1 MSSSLK
7 KTEATGNLFK
17 SAMSRHAKK
26 ILAALKKIYP
36 DAGCSLSFRSPL
48 ELLVATILSAQ
59 CTDVQVNKVTPKLFR
74 QFRSAEDYAA
84 VPLEQLEEAIRTTG
98 FFHNKAKNIQN
109 ACRKIISTFGGQVPD
124 TMESLVSLPGVGR
137 KTANVVLSNGFGRN
151 EGFVV
156 DTHVFRLSHRLGL
169 SEGNT
174 PEKVEQE
181 LMVLFPQTDWGYLS
195 HALILHGR
203 QFCKARKPLCGGCP
217 LTKVCP
223 KGGVDNTLDP
233 E

>member
-1 MSSSLK
+1 MSQY
-7 KTEATGNLFK
+7 
-17 SAMSRHAKK
+17 AKK
-26 ILAALKKIYP
+26 ISAGLRKAYP

-48 ELLVATILSAQ
+48 ELLIATILSAQ

-74 QFRSAEDYAA
+74 QFRSANDYAD
-84 VPLEQLEEAIRTTG
+84 VPIEQLEEAIRTTG

-109 ACRKIISTFGGQVPD
+109 ACREIVAKFGGNVPD
-124 TMESLVSLPGVGR
+124 TMESLVTLPGVGR

-169 SEGNT
+169 VKGKT
-174 PEKVEQE
+174 PEKAEQE
-181 LMVLFPQTDWGYLS
+181 LMQFFPQPDWAYLS

-203 QFCKARKPLCGGCP
+203 SICKARKPLCPDCP
-217 LTKVCP
+217 LKKACP
-223 KGGVDNTLDP
+223 KIGVDVPLD
-233 E
+233 

>member
-1 MSSSLK
+1 
-7 KTEATGNLFK
+7 
-17 SAMSRHAKK
+17 MSRHAKK
-26 ILAALKKIYP
+26 ILTGLKKAYP
-36 DAGCSLSFRSPL
+36 NAGCSLAFQSPL

-84 VPLEQLEEAIRTTG
+84 VPLNQLEEAIRTTG

-109 ACRKIISTFGGQVPD
+109 ACRIIAEQFGGHVPG
-124 TMESLVSLPGVGR
+124 TMESLTALPGVGR

-156 DTHVFRLSHRLGL
+156 DTHVFRLTHRLGL
-169 SEGNT
+169 VEGKT
-174 PEKVEQE
+174 PEKAEQE
-181 LMVLFPQTDWGYLS
+181 LMQQFPQTDWAYLS

-203 QFCKARKPLCGGCP
+203 KVCNARKPRCTGCP
-217 LTKVCP
+217 LEKNCP
-223 KGGVDNTLDP
+223 KIGVKFCF
-233 E
+233 

>member
-1 MSSSLK
+1 MTNPTVCNLLSITFQAKRVLSNLK
-7 KTEATGNLFK
+7 KT
-17 SAMSRHAKK
+17 
-26 ILAALKKIYP
+26 YP

-74 QFRSAEDYAA
+74 QFRSAKDYADA
-84 VPLEQLEEAIRTTG
+84 PLERLEEAVRTTG

-109 ACRKIISTFGGQVPD
+109 ACRKIVEEFGGNVPD

-169 SEGNT
+169 ARGKT

-181 LMVLFPQTDWGYLS
+181 LMQLFPQSAWAYLS

-203 QFCKARKPLCGGCP
+203 QVCRARKPRCTDCP
-217 LTKVCP
+217 LQKNCP
-223 KGGVDNTLDP
+223 RQGVKCQQ
-233 E
+233 

>member
-1 MSSSLK
+1 M
-7 KTEATGNLFK
+7 FQ
-17 SAMSRHAKK
+17 HAKK
-26 ILAALKKIYP
+26 ILAGLKKTYP
-36 DAGCSLSFRSPL
+36 EAGCSLSFQSPL
-48 ELLVATILSAQ
+48 ELLIATILSAQ

-84 VPLEQLEEAIRTTG
+84 VPLEQLEDAIRTTG

-109 ACRKIISTFGGQVPD
+109 ACRKIMTVFGGRVPD
-124 TMESLVSLPGVGR
+124 TMEALVSLPGVGR

-169 SEGNT
+169 VEGKT
-174 PEKVEQE
+174 PEKAEQE
-181 LMVLFPQTDWGYLS
+181 LMSVFPQGDWAYLS

-203 QFCKARKPLCGGCP
+203 QICRARKPRCVDCP
-217 LTKVCP
+217 LKKSCP
-223 KGGVDNTLDP
+223 RLGVAPAD
-233 E
+233 

>member
-1 MSSSLK
+1 MSLLAKRILAGLK
-7 KTEATGNLFK
+7 KA
-17 SAMSRHAKK
+17 
-26 ILAALKKIYP
+26 YP
-36 DAGCSLSFRSPL
+36 DAGCSLSYHSPL

-74 QFRSAEDYAA
+74 QFPSAKDYATA
-84 VPLEQLEEAIRTTG
+84 PLEQLEEAIRTTG
-98 FFHNKAKNIQN
+98 FFHHKAKNIQN
-109 ACRKIISTFGGQVPD
+109 ACRKIIEKFDGNVPN

-169 SEGNT
+169 VNGKT
-174 PEKVEQE
+174 PEKTEQE
-181 LMVLFPQTDWGYLS
+181 LMQLFPRSDWAYLS

-203 QFCKARKPLCGGCP
+203 KVCNARKPLCVDCP
-217 LTKVCP
+217 FHKECP
-223 KGGVDNTLDP
+223 KIGIR
-233 E
+233 

>member
-1 MSSSLK
+1 MSRYAEKVLAGLK
-7 KTEATGNLFK
+7 KT
-17 SAMSRHAKK
+17 
-26 ILAALKKIYP
+26 YP

-74 QFRSAEDYAA
+74 QFRSAKDYAA
-84 VPLEQLEEAIRTTG
+84 VPLEQLEEAVRTTG

-109 ACRKIISTFGGQVPD
+109 ACRIIAEQFGGQVPD
-124 TMESLVSLPGVGR
+124 TMEALTSLPGVGR

-169 SEGNT
+169 VTGKT
-174 PEKVEQE
+174 PEKAEQE
-181 LMVLFPQTDWGYLS
+181 LMQLFPQSGWAYLS

-203 QFCKARKPLCGGCP
+203 KVCTARKPLCTGCP
-217 LTKVCP
+217 LGKDCP
-223 KGGVDNTLDP
+223 KIGVRKTEP
-233 E
+233 QP